1 MSDQSADD
9 LDEITRAAEHLVPEL
24 AERLRRHGLAEIEVR
39 RGELRL
45 RVAGRP
51 DQPAAVQG
59 ADPATGAPAAA
70 PASGAPS
77 SVGESVPAPIGVAS
91 PAVGFFV
98 YADGLGPG
106 LTVAKGDAIGHVEML
121 GVRHDVRAPRGG
133 VVRSLV
139 AESGEAV
146 EYGQVV
152 VELELGQPAS

>member
-1 MSDQSADD
+1 MTDSDDALEAISHA
-9 LDEITRAAEHLVPEL
+9 AAELVPAL
-24 AERLRRHGLAEIEVR
+24 TERLRRHGLGEIEVA

-45 RVAGRP
+45 RVAAASAGAP
-51 DQPAAVQG
+51 PSPPSEPSAEGAVTVDAAANPAAPDG
-59 ADPATGAPAAA
+59 
-70 PASGAPS
+70 S
-77 SVGESVPAPIGVAS
+77 APIGVAS

-106 LTVAKGDAIGHVEML
+106 LDVVKGDALGHVEML

-133 VVRSLV
+133 TVRHLV

-152 VELELGQPAS
+152 LELEAPESSR